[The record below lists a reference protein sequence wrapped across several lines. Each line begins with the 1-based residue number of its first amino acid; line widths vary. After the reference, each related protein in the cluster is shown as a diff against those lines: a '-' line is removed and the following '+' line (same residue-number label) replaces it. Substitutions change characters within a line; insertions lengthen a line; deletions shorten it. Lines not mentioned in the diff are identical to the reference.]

1 MRARELERRS
11 TREAIGLSVA
21 VIAGLLFGGC
31 ASSDRGRLGGV
42 VAVTGDD
49 LRSQPGEL
57 IREVG
62 TYRGSGFTGRR
73 GLIGT
78 TTSLGRAAVTV
89 ALILEPDRPNGTAL
103 VYGHPTVEPADLCAP
118 SLNSLNPTLRRLV
131 EAGVTVALVDYPG
144 VGTSGREP
152 YMVASALGRS
162 LLDVADYVRRTYRAQ
177 SLWIGGF
184 SEGGRAAL
192 GASSLWQE
200 YRPDLPVAGFVAGAP
215 WVDVYLTVAAL
226 ASGDQSDGSLVEF
239 MVELLGPGDPSV
251 VRVISGLAESYSV
264 DPATLLDPESL
275 GWLDRVA
282 STDCQRPELSPK
294 VHMSSDQ
301 AIRFGE
307 LVDHESRFALEPD
320 GKVWL
325 ISGADDVF
333 FGQESAQRFVSTVC
347 SRSTL
352 ELRLRSVPGGH
363 GPAAGAFGQSLES
376 LVAGDA
382 AGAAGFVDP
391 CGAPSTPS
399 A

>member
-1 MRARELERRS
+1 
-11 TREAIGLSVA
+11 
-21 VIAGLLFGGC
+21 
-31 ASSDRGRLGGV
+31 
-42 VAVTGDD
+42 
-49 LRSQPGEL
+49 
-57 IREVG
+57 
-62 TYRGSGFTGRR
+62 
-73 GLIGT
+73 
-78 TTSLGRAAVTV
+78 
-89 ALILEPDRPNGTAL
+89 LILEPDRPNGTAL

-118 SLNSLNPTLRRLV
+118 SLNSLHPTLRRLV

-215 WVDVYLTVAAL
+215 WVDVYRSVAAS
-226 ASGDQSDGSLVEF
+226 AAGDPADGSLVDF
-239 MVELLGPGDPSV
+239 MVGLLKTGDPAY
-251 VRVISGLAESYSV
+251 VRAIAGLAESYSV
-264 DPATLLDPESL
+264 EPDSLLDREVL
-275 GWLDRVA
+275 AWLDRVE
-282 STDCQRPELSPK
+282 STECQRPESPPK
-294 VHMSSDQ
+294 VHMSSAQ
-301 AIRFGE
+301 ATRFSE
-307 LVDHESRFALEPD
+307 LVDRESRFAAEPD
-320 GKVWL
+320 GRVWL
-325 ISGADDVF
+325 ISGAADVF
-333 FGQESAQRFVSTVC
+333 FDRESAQRFVLAVC